1 MRPIVFKSVESKSIV
16 WFKPSNQYLVLDSM
30 TASIIGEILENKK
43 TKVITSELISELDI
57 PYKKAIEFILDLN
70 EKIVKPCLEHK
81 EINTATTNNLLI
93 PSSFEYS
100 KFYRIHTRVF
110 NIRYSNEI
118 EVSLIHPKFA
128 HLQCER
134 SENVDHVFK
143 IFNQGNYI
151 LFMMDNDL
159 IGSWGEKEI
168 HYFQGKVSMKI
179 IETIYNKQEEDWM
192 GVFHAS
198 AVGLDKNS
206 ILLLGDSGT
215 GKSTSLAI
223 LQAAG
228 LNCIAD
234 DFVPIDNNS
243 KVHVFPAGISIKKA
257 ALETLFPIYP
267 EIKSSTEYYYQRW
280 NKRVRY
286 LPPFHINYDH
296 QYRCKA
302 LVFIKYDK
310 SVDFSIDKISNL
322 EAFNYL
328 IPDSWISQTSKNVDI
343 FLDWFSSLPC
353 YRLTYSNNQKMIEN
367 ITTILTDDL

>member
-1 MRPIVFKSVESKSIV
+1 
-16 WFKPSNQYLVLDSM
+16 M

-43 TKVITSELISELDI
+43 TKVITSELTSELDI
-57 PYKKAIEFILDLN
+57 PYKKAIEFIVDLN
-70 EKIVKPCLEHK
+70 EKIVKPCLEQK
-81 EINTATTNNLLI
+81 EINTVTTNNLLI

-110 NIRYSNEI
+110 NIRYSNEF

-128 HLQCER
+128 HIQCER
-134 SENVDHVFK
+134 SETVDHVFK
-143 IFNQGNYI
+143 IFNQGNHI

-168 HYFQGKVSMKI
+168 HYFQGKVYMKI
-179 IETIYNKQEEDWM
+179 IETIYNKKEKDWM

-206 ILLLGDSGT
+206 ILLLGDTGN

-234 DFVPIDNNS
+234 DFVPIDTNS
-243 KVHVFPAGISIKKA
+243 KVHAFPAGISVKKTSFA
-257 ALETLFPIYP
+257 ALLPIYP
-267 EIKSSTEYYYQRW
+267 ELESSAQYFHKRL
-280 NKRVRY
+280 NKTVRY
-286 LPPFHINYDH
+286 LPPIDINYNKT
-296 QYRCKA
+296 YPCRA
-302 LVFIKYDK
+302 LVFINYDK
-310 SVDFSIDKISNL
+310 HIDFSIDRISNL
-322 EAFNYL
+322 EAFQFL
-328 IPDSWISQTSKNVDI
+328 ILDSWISQKPENVDI